1 MDIRSF
7 SINYEVNAVLY
18 DAQFSQRLAQDFLAD
33 QQDCVEFSLHEYERR
48 HLLVRL
54 RDSVARLFSPML

>member
-1 MDIRSF
+1 
-7 SINYEVNAVLY
+7 VLY